1 MTPHVGH
8 FDRRMK
14 ASDMVNRIRMAEAV
28 SSIPEKYG
36 KPLVCANE
44 HELAGP
50 VYEIFKG
57 KHIPFFDNPMDCA
70 KAMYALVSYA
80 DIRRKRSAAS

>member
-1 MTPHVGH
+1 
-8 FDRRMK
+8 MK
-14 ASDMVNRIRMAEAV
+14 ADDMVRRIRMAEAIA
-28 SSIPEKYG
+28 SIPEKYG

-70 KAMYALVSYA
+70 KAMYALARYA
-80 DIRRKRSAAS
+80 EIRRKLEGTTG